1 MSGFPA
7 QVRFLL
13 QSPDSP
19 PVFEPFARL
28 VLDPSVSRL
37 RAAVAF
43 ATTPGVRLLEGA
55 LGRRTPRLPV
65 EIVVGLDGHI
75 TEPNALSRLLEAPD
89 IALRVFASGATTM
102 FHPKVYFFDA
112 AEVAV
117 AIVGSCNLSAAG
129 LTRNRESA
137 VQVWL
142 EAGSA
147 AAEEWERWWREIW
160 TLSRPLDQQLL
171 ESYSAGYSP
180 QRRSPS
186 DIQSVDTPEP
196 VEVPLDQADRLWLG
210 TSSMTGGGVTQL
222 ELPRDT
228 VRFFGVTPDS
238 HVEVIELTLRRGG
251 EEWGANRL
259 AFYENND
266 MWRINLN
273 GEIPEVRGRSLPYQY
288 VLFIRT
294 GEPGVY
300 QFLVLGEPETA
311 ELRAAAGALGQFGQ
325 TRTRDFGWL

>member
-1 MSGFPA
+1 
-7 QVRFLL
+7 
-13 QSPDSP
+13 
-19 PVFEPFARL
+19 
-28 VLDPSVSRL
+28 
-37 RAAVAF
+37 
-43 ATTPGVRLLEGA
+43 
-55 LGRRTPRLPV
+55 
-65 EIVVGLDGHI
+65 
-75 TEPNALSRLLEAPD
+75 
-89 IALRVFASGATTM
+89 
-102 FHPKVYFFDA
+102 
-112 AEVAV
+112 
-117 AIVGSCNLSAAG
+117 
-129 LTRNRESA
+129 
-137 VQVWL
+137 
-142 EAGSA
+142 
-147 AAEEWERWWREIW
+147 
-160 TLSRPLDQQLL
+160 
-171 ESYSAGYSP
+171 
-180 QRRSPS
+180 
-186 DIQSVDTPEP
+186 
-196 VEVPLDQADRLWLG
+196 
-210 TSSMTGGGVTQL
+210 MTGGGVTQL